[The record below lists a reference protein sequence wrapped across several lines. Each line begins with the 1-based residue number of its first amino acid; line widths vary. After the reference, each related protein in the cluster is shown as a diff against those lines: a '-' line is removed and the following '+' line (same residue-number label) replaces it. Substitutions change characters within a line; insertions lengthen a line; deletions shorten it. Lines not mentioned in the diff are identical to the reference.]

1 MIQEKLK
8 NSIKEALRSLS
19 ITAGEVHLEHPAD
32 LNFGDYS
39 SNVAL
44 AQAKELKM
52 KPRDLAEKIMSEIGA
67 QKIKE
72 IEKVEVAGAGFINFF
87 CQRNFSRKA

>member
-1 MIQEKLK
+1 MK

-19 ITAGEVHLEHPAD
+19 ITADDIHLEHPAD
-32 LNFGDYS
+32 LSFGDYS

-52 KPRDLAEKIMSEIGA
+52 KPRDLAEKIANEIGTR
-67 QKIKE
+67 KIKE

-87 CQRNFSRKA
+87 CQRNFSRKAQAR